1 MHNLYDQKKGQ
12 GMQFNWIFVVV
23 SGAIILVFFAGF
35 GIKYIELE
43 KSKENAQIA
52 RSIDNIINGLKGQ
65 EQYKTIDISNSFNF
79 EFRCDSFNI
88 NNDYQQKLNSKIIF
102 ASSNIRV
109 NKLYAWTKEFKKAYK
124 VDNLVYL
131 IDANRQYFLIK
142 DGNEDYV
149 NELFI
154 EIPSEFSNIRKI
166 SMQELENLELKGKN
180 NEFVFF
186 KEPSEDDLNAINAKG
201 TIIVIDTFRG
211 LARFGQESYK
221 IIDTPLVFGA
231 IFSGSLESYKCS
243 YDSLKEKFSTI
254 NNIYIKKAGYLQGCC
269 SVNNC
274 DYTNARQE
282 LLSLNIESNSDNL
295 KLVNDEL
302 YNSGCKVIF

>member
-1 MHNLYDQKKGQ
+1 MHNLHKQKKGQ
-12 GMQFNWIFVVV
+12 GMQFNWIFIVV
-23 SGAIILVFFAGF
+23 SGAIILVFFSAF
-35 GIKYIELE
+35 GIRYAELQ

-79 EFRCDSFNI
+79 KFKCDSFSI

-102 ASSNIRV
+102 ANSNIKV
-109 NKLYAWTKEFKKAYK
+109 NKLYAWTKEFRKAYK
-124 VDNLVYL
+124 VDNLIYL
-131 IDANRQYFLIK
+131 IDANRQYFFIK

-154 EIPSEFSNIRKI
+154 EIPSEFSNIKKI
-166 SMQELENLELKGKN
+166 SMQELEGFDIKGKN

-186 KEPSEDDLNAINAKG
+186 KEPSEDGLNAIKEKG
-201 TIIVIDTFRG
+201 IVVVIDTARG
-211 LARFGQESYK
+211 FARFGQESYK
-221 IIDTPLVFGA
+221 IMDTPLVFGA

-243 YDSLKEKFSTI
+243 YDSLKEKFSSI
-254 NNIYIKKAGYLQGCC
+254 NNIYTKKAEYLQGCC

-274 DYTNARQE
+274 DYSGARQE
-282 LLSLNIESNSDNL
+282 LLNFNIESNSDNL